1 MNYYTPKVNK
11 GFTASRMDLR
21 YTPTINTSKEIINK
35 SYLNVSD
42 VRALNETSLSK
53 EIYSPA
59 ISSKTR

>member
-11 GFTASRMDLR
+11 GFTASRIDLR
-21 YTPTINTSKEIINK
+21 YTPTINTSKEINK

-42 VRALNETSLSK
+42 VRALNDTSLSK

-59 ISSKTR
+59 IPSKTR